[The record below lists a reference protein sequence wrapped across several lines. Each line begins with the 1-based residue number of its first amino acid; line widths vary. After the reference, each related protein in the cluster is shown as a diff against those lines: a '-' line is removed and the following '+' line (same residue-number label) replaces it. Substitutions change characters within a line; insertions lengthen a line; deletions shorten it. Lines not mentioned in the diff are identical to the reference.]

1 MGNAHREVKAAS
13 TESRG
18 LDGLAKKD
26 GLAGGGGE
34 PLFIRVEDALRHQA
48 AGTNGW
54 KAAGPTTESISVS
67 PSQGGRRL
75 FIEENGVFP
84 LCRATQNV
92 NSRETL
98 DNCNCHIKTNS
109 DGIAAVKEKRGGG
122 VHLVHPLTDLGV
134 WVSED
139 GHRRPISS
147 ASKKFVTQSH
157 NTARQV
163 DLALTH
169 SFRKA
174 SNIDAGD
181 FTSITFGLED
191 LDDAEDIL
199 QIQRST
205 LSLPGTRLVDL
216 DAQTLRPFT
225 SPSLNGNSL
234 FVTSQSLCGPL
245 TPRFEEVVLDSDSF
259 VDLSHNLES
268 WMSLLPEPLQHLPL
282 NYLYIPGENGG
293 LVSLA

>member
-13 TESRG
+13 TESGG
-18 LDGLAKKD
+18 LDGHAKKD

-84 LCRATQNV
+84 LCQATQNV
-92 NSRETL
+92 NSRETQ
-98 DNCNCHIKTNS
+98 DNCNCHIKTHC
-109 DGIAAVKEKRGGG
+109 DEIAAVKKRGGG

-147 ASKKFVTQSH
+147 VSKINVTKSH
-157 NTARQV
+157 NTARQG

-174 SNIDAGD
+174 SNIGAGD

-191 LDDAEDIL
+191 LDDVEEDL

-205 LSLPGTRLVDL
+205 LSLPGTRVVDL

-225 SPSLNGNSL
+225 SPAFSVNSL
-234 FVTSQSLCGPL
+234 FVTSQSLYGPL
-245 TPRFEEVVLDSDSF
+245 TPRLKEIVLDSDSF

-293 LVSLA
+293 LVTPA

>member
-13 TESRG
+13 TESGG

-48 AGTNGW
+48 AGTKGW
-54 KAAGPTTESISVS
+54 KGAGPTTESISVS

-75 FIEENGVFP
+75 FIEENGIFP
-84 LCRATQNV
+84 FCRTIQNV
-92 NSRETL
+92 NSRETQ
-98 DNCNCHIKTNS
+98 DNCNCHIKTHC
-109 DGIAAVKEKRGGG
+109 DGIAAVKKRGGG
-122 VHLVHPLTDLGV
+122 VQLVHPLTDLGV
-134 WVSED
+134 WVSD
-139 GHRRPISS
+139 NGHRRPISS
-147 ASKKFVTQSH
+147 ASKKFVTQSY
-157 NTARQV
+157 NTAHQV
-163 DLALTH
+163 DLALIH
-169 SFRKA
+169 SFRKV
-174 SNIDAGD
+174 SNISAGD

-191 LDDAEDIL
+191 LDDAEEDL

-205 LSLPGTRLVDL
+205 LSLPGTRVVDL
-216 DAQTLRPFT
+216 DAKTLRPFT
-225 SPSLNGNSL
+225 SPALSGNSL

-245 TPRFEEVVLDSDSF
+245 TPRLEEIVLDSDS
-259 VDLSHNLES
+259 VLDLSHNLES

-293 LVSLA
+293 LVTPA

>member
-13 TESRG
+13 TESGG
-18 LDGLAKKD
+18 LDGLTKKD
-26 GLAGGGGE
+26 DLAGGGGE
-34 PLFIRVEDALRHQA
+34 PLFIRVEDALRQQA
-48 AGTNGW
+48 DGTNGW

-84 LCRATQNV
+84 LCRGTQYV
-92 NSRETL
+92 NSKELL
-98 DNCNCHIKTNS
+98 DNYNCHTKTRS
-109 DGIAAVKEKRGGG
+109 DGIIAAKEKRGGG
-122 VHLVHPLTDLGV
+122 VHLVHPLTGLGV

-147 ASKKFVTQSH
+147 ASKRIVTSSH

-169 SFRKA
+169 SFRKD
-174 SNIDAGD
+174 SNVGAGD

-191 LDDAEDIL
+191 LDDAEEDL

-205 LSLPGTRLVDL
+205 LSLPDTRSVDL
-216 DAQTLRPFT
+216 DEQTLRPFT
-225 SPSLNGNSL
+225 SPALSGNSI

-245 TPRFEEVVLDSDSF
+245 TPRLKEIVLDSESV

-282 NYLYIPGENGG
+282 NYLYIPGEHGG
-293 LVSLA
+293 LVPPA